1 MAADCGAVKNPR
13 QRGSGKGE
21 KNVSMTRT
29 GTISAE
35 AAFKLLARLEA
46 ERGREK
52 ILVCSPQIAG
62 RLIRKFEAESLEE
75 LDGRLGVGVLPLAFV
90 ADDSVS
96 IVEKATIEKYMNGCL
111 DEATRRR
118 LGIKEPET
126 AEKYFF

>member
-21 KNVSMTRT
+21 ENVSMTRT

-52 ILVCSPQIAG
+52 ILVCSPSIAG

-118 LGIKEPET
+118 LGLKEPET
-126 AEKYFF
+126 PGKYFF

>member
-1 MAADCGAVKNPR
+1 
-13 QRGSGKGE
+13 
-21 KNVSMTRT
+21 MTRT

-52 ILVCSPQIAG
+52 ILVCSPSIAG

-96 IVEKATIEKYMNGCL
+96 IVEKATVEKYMGNCI
-111 DEATRRR
+111 DEAARTR
-118 LGIKEPET
+118 LGLRAPET
-126 AEKYFF
+126 QPASF

>member
-1 MAADCGAVKNPR
+1 M
-13 QRGSGKGE
+13 
-21 KNVSMTRT
+21 SMTRT

-52 ILVCSPQIAG
+52 ILVCSPSIAG

-96 IVEKATIEKYMNGCL
+96 IVEKATSEKYMNGCL

-118 LGIKEPET
+118 LGLKEPET
-126 AEKYFF
+126 PGKYFF

>member
-1 MAADCGAVKNPR
+1 M
-13 QRGSGKGE
+13 
-21 KNVSMTRT
+21 SMTRK

-52 ILVCSPQIAG
+52 ILVCSPSIAG

-96 IVEKATIEKYMNGCL
+96 IVDKTTIEKYMNGCL
-111 DEATRRR
+111 DEATRKR
-118 LGIKEPET
+118 LGLKPPELP
-126 AEKYFF
+126 EKYFF